1 MFGVFGLLKLIKL
14 NFKFSDTYNLSLL
27 IGSVYP
33 IVASFKAYDSYS
45 RLATKTGSTTFNVG
59 GVSIPLGTILKKA
72 TNSDAEIEEDTMNY
86 RLLSV
91 QMWLIYWMVNA
102 AVSAAESILFVR
114 WLPFYSLMR
123 SAFSLWLIAPI
134 IVSSAR
140 LKSSQVMSFNDV
152 QREWATFSG
161 QGCGLIYFKYLR
173 PFLDENVGLLSRVS
187 LEPLLASVSGSFVLP
202 LAQRIGVSSL
212 FSRSATSSTSTYAG
226 MFSDYTKMFRSV
238 PGNVE
243 LGASIGDISEYD
255 VVDKPVISDESELR
269 NRGLKSESADNT
281 SSVLTKSQ
289 SWFWST

>member
-1 MFGVFGLLKLIKL
+1 MFGVFGLL
-14 NFKFSDTYNLSLL
+14 NLL

-102 AVSAAESILFVR
+102 AVSAAEI
-114 WLPFYSLMR
+114 
-123 SAFSLWLIAPI
+123 
-134 IVSSAR
+134 SSAR

-212 FSRSATSSTSTYAG
+212 FSKSATSSTSTYAG

-255 VVDKPVISDESELR
+255 VVDKPVNSDENELR
-269 NRGLKSESADNT
+269 NRGLKSESADIT
-281 SSVLTKSQ
+281 SGVPTKSQ